1 MDEPGQRLSVTP
13 ARAGAWRV
21 LALRGEIDLD
31 TAPALTAVFTR
42 AVREREPLAID
53 LCDADAT
60 DAASVALLVNAVRR
74 LHHRRPDVVV
84 VCPPGRVRTALEL
97 TAVAR
102 RLTLLEGPGDLYGSN
117 FPPGPA
123 PPGRM
128 DRDQRPQRP
137 STPGRRGLLLAEAT
151 LAIEARHDEPS
162 LTLDD
167 IARAVATSSRQ
178 LQRVFSEHAGGA
190 FRDELAA
197 VRMQHA
203 AVLLQTAELTV
214 AEVAHRVG
222 YRQPAQFAKAFRRH
236 HGLSPSELR
245 RELRVEGGR
254 SMSSSRAAV
263 DRADRRAS

>member
-1 MDEPGQRLSVTP
+1 MPAPAQRLSVTP

-31 TAPALTAVFTR
+31 TAPGLTAVFTR
-42 AVREREPLAID
+42 AVREHEPLAVD

-60 DAASVALLVNAVRR
+60 DAGSVALLVNALRR
-74 LHHRRPDVVV
+74 LHHRRRDVVV

-102 RLTLLEGPGDLYGSN
+102 RLTLLEGPGELYG
-117 FPPGPA
+117 PTIEPGPRRWD
-123 PPGRM
+123 PM
-128 DRDQRPQRP
+128 DRDQPAQRP

-151 LAIEARHDEPS
+151 LAIEARHHDPT
-162 LTLDD
+162 LKLDD
-167 IARAVATSSRQ
+167 VARDVATSRRQ
-178 LQRVFSEHAGGA
+178 LQRVFSEYAGRA

-203 AVLLQTAELTV
+203 AVLLQTTDLTV
-214 AEVAHRVG
+214 AQVAPRVG

-236 HGLSPSELR
+236 HGLLPTGLR
-245 RELRVEGGR
+245 REFGVGGR
-254 SMSSSRAAV
+254 SCASRGPAGAPA
-263 DRADRRAS
+263 DGRAT